1 MAQSPG
7 QTPPVDRPGSLD
19 LDMSHP
25 SGSPLSQPSV
35 LSPLRLRRASGARSP
50 QSGPSSVVRPR
61 VALDAMGG
69 DNAPSAPIAGALEA
83 VRELQ
88 VDITLVG
95 PRDIVERELALHRE
109 SDRVRIADAPEVI
122 GMSEAPLR
130 AVRSKPESSI
140 VIGLALV
147 ARGEADAFVTAG
159 STGAAMAA
167 AVLSLK
173 RIQGIDRPA
182 LAVPFP
188 TETGACLLLDVGA
201 NADARPHNL
210 VQFAVMGSVYAERV
224 MGIPRPRVALLSVG
238 EEESKGSVAVQE
250 AHRQL
255 RAAALNFVGNVE
267 GKDIPTGLADVIVMD
282 GFVGN
287 VLIKVAEGVTSA
299 MVRIIREELRANPL
313 GILLGVGLIPVFRR
327 VRRRIDYAEW
337 GGAPLLGVSG
347 VCIIGHG
354 RSTPR
359 AIKNAVR
366 VAADTVRGSVVATI
380 EEGLSASPP
389 RQP

>member
-1 MAQSPG
+1 
-7 QTPPVDRPGSLD
+7 
-19 LDMSHP
+19 
-25 SGSPLSQPSV
+25 
-35 LSPLRLRRASGARSP
+35 
-50 QSGPSSVVRPR
+50 
-61 VALDAMGG
+61 MGG
-69 DNAPSAPIAGALEA
+69 DDAPGAPIAGAVEA
-83 VRELQ
+83 VRDLK
-88 VDITLVG
+88 VDLTLVG
-95 PRDIVERELALHRE
+95 PRDIVERELARHRE
-109 SDRVRIADAPEVI
+109 SDWVRIVDAPEVI
-122 GMSEAPLR
+122 GMAEAPLR

-173 RIQGIDRPA
+173 RIEGIDRPA

-188 TETGACLLLDVGA
+188 TETGGCLLLDVGA

-267 GKDIPTGLADVIVMD
+267 GKDIPAGLADVIVMD

-287 VLIKVAEGVTSA
+287 VLIKFAEGMTSA
-299 MVRIIREELRANPL
+299 MVGIIRAELRANPL

-354 RSTPR
+354 RSSPR

-366 VAADTVRGSVVATI
+366 VAADAVRGAVVARI
-380 EEGLSASPP
+380 EEGLSATPP